1 MPGLPLRIGK
11 HGHILDLGVGGCFQ
25 TPTFRH
31 CCSALWASI
40 CGLTCSVNWSTLFS
54 WLWAT
59 LSTPTSQLAAPWGVY
74 GPRMLMTQG
83 NSLSLSLGV
92 KSFIS
97 HALLTETLHPTF
109 LPPWERNAFFLK
121 GKTELA
127 SGRPGSSW
135 GAASTL
141 LLHLPPLGT
150 NPVPAPYQLR
160 LGQGWEVVLPPLECF
175 GPSMVKTS
183 FTSNLVMNWNKIFD
197 PLPRRPRTDEDH
209 VLLSPVCSLLYC
221 ILKDA
226 HVVID
231 EASGRSFALVC
242 TQVSSLILLPPCPWG
257 WFSSNDFQCCGALSA
272 LDNLPE
278 ADF

>member
-1 MPGLPLRIGK
+1 MPDRVYLSLRIGK
-11 HGHILDLGVGGCFQ
+11 HGHRILDLGVGGCFQ

-31 CCSALWASI
+31 CCSALWASV

-83 NSLSLSLGV
+83 NSLSLGV
-92 KSFIS
+92 KSFVS

-127 SGRPGSSW
+127 SGSTG
-135 GAASTL
+135 GTASTL
-141 LLHLPPLGT
+141 LLHLPSLGT

-160 LGQGWEVVLPPLECF
+160 LGQGQQVVLPPLE
-175 GPSMVKTS
+175 SMVKTS
-183 FTSNLVMNWNKIFD
+183 FTSNLVMNWNEIFD

-209 VLLSPVCSLLYC
+209 VLLSPVCPLLYC

-231 EASGRSFALVC
+231 EASGRSS
-242 TQVSSLILLPPCPWG
+242 VS
-257 WFSSNDFQCCGALSA
+257 GALPWSA
-272 LDNLPE
+272 LRSALWPCCHLVPGVGFLVTVSNAVGLYLP
-278 ADF
+278 